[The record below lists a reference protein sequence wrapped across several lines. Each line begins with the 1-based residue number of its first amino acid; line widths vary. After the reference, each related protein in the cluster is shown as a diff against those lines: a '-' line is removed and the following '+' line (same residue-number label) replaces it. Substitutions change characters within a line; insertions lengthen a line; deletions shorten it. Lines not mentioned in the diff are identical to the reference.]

1 MAGRPRTLESPE
13 QMMELWAIY
22 KKKVKDNP
30 RHSYSLSNKTGE
42 IVAIPLEVPL
52 TLDGFEVW
60 AFKEYGDIH
69 NYFDNAGDRYSE
81 YKVVCT
87 HIRKEIRQDQING
100 GMVGQYNPSI
110 TQRLNNLTEKSDI
123 TTNGK
128 DISEIKV
135 NIITSGKD

>member
-1 MAGRPRTLESPE
+1 MGRTKLIETPEKLMEIFEEYRAYTL
-13 QMMELWAIY
+13 A
-22 KKKVKDNP
+22 NP

-69 NYFDNAGDRYSE
+69 NYFDNAGDRYSD

>member
-1 MAGRPRTLESPE
+1 MRPKLIETPE
-13 QMMELWAIY
+13 KLMEIFEEY
-22 KKKVKDNP
+22 REKVKDNP

-87 HIRKEIRQDQING
+87 HIRREIRQDQING

>member
-69 NYFDNAGDRYSE
+69 NYFDNSGDRYSE

-87 HIRKEIRQDQING
+87 HIRREIRQDQING

-110 TQRLNNLTEKSDI
+110 TQRLNNLTEK
-123 TTNGK
+123 
-128 DISEIKV
+128 
-135 NIITSGKD
+135 

>member
-13 QMMELWAIY
+13 QMMELWGIY

-52 TLDGFEVW
+52 TKEGFEVW
-60 AFKEYGDIH
+60 AFTEYGDIH
-69 NYFDNAGDRYSE
+69 NYFDNTGDRYSE
-81 YKVVCT
+81 YKTVCT
-87 HIRKEIRQDQING
+87 HIRREIRLDQIAG

-135 NIITSGKD
+135 NIITSAKD

>member
-69 NYFDNAGDRYSE
+69 HYFDNTDRDFLE
-81 YKVVCT
+81 YLVVYFLIDKIFAN
-87 HIRKEIRQDQING
+87 HLHLINCIFLFFPLF
-100 GMVGQYNPSI
+100 VH
-110 TQRLNNLTEKSDI
+110 L
-123 TTNGK
+123 
-128 DISEIKV
+128 
-135 NIITSGKD
+135 

>member
-1 MAGRPRTLESPE
+1 
-13 QMMELWAIY
+13 
-22 KKKVKDNP
+22 
-30 RHSYSLSNKTGE
+30 
-42 IVAIPLEVPL
+42 L

-69 NYFDNAGDRYSE
+69 NYFDNSGDRYSE

-135 NIITSGKD
+135 NIITSAKD